1 MQQQLMKKEF
11 TNLKESKGVSERI
24 CSEEREGKCSVIVL

>member
-11 TNLKESKGVSERI
+11 MNLKKNKGVSERI
-24 CSEEREGKCSVIVL
+24 CNEEREGKCSVIVL